1 MLLSLIGTLIVL
13 GLVLYLIETFIPLAA
28 PFPTAIRIV
37 FGIIALVLVLQ
48 ALGIPVL
55 GLHTTL

>member
-1 MLLSLIGTLIVL
+1 MLSVIFTLVIL
-13 GLVLYLIETFIPLAA
+13 GLVLYLIETFIPMAP
-28 PFPTAIRIV
+28 PFPTAIRII
-37 FGIIALVLVLQ
+37 FGIFALIIVLQ